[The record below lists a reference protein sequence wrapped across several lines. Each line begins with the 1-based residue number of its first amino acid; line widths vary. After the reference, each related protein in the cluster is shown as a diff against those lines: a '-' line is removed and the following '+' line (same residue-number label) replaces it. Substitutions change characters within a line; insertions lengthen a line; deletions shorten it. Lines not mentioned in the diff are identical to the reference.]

1 MIGISQ
7 IAIRVDSLLQNEKDN
22 RVFVTET
29 LRKNAL
35 EILDEKF
42 EKYLKNHLN
51 NNYLHGLRFG
61 ELISGTVI
69 TLAKQST
76 ESNLLDLTSRN
87 INSDQRKRE
96 IIKLLWDVA
105 KEETAKLEISQLY
118 KFITILKTKDLKTA
132 VAYLHIIES
141 TLV

>member
-7 IAIRVDSLLQNEKDN
+7 IATRVDSLLQNEQDN
-22 RVFVTET
+22 RMFVTET

-42 EKYLKNHLN
+42 MHYLYPSGKASCWTALRVGEVALGAVLN
-51 NNYLHGLRFG
+51 F
-61 ELISGTVI
+61 
-69 TLAKQST
+69 AKQPIGINILEST
-76 ESNLLDLTSRN
+76 KRN
-87 INSDQRKRE
+87 VNSDLGEMELVKQ
-96 IIKLLWDVA
+96 IWDTA
-105 KEETAKLEISQLY
+105 KKKTAKLEILQLY

-132 VAYLHIIES
+132 VAYLHISED

>member
-7 IAIRVDSLLQNEKDN
+7 IATRVDSLLQNEKDN
-22 RVFVTET
+22 RAFVTET

-51 NNYLHGLRFG
+51 NKYLHGLRFG
-61 ELISGTVI
+61 ELISGAVI
-69 TLAKQST
+69 TLAKQPIGSD
-76 ESNLLDLTSRN
+76 LLDSASRN
-87 INSDQRKRE
+87 VNSDQHKRE
-96 IIKLLWDVA
+96 NIKLLWDVA
-105 KEETAKLEISQLY
+105 KKKAVKLEIPQLY
-118 KFITILKTKDLKTA
+118 KFITILKTRDLKTV
-132 VAYLHIIES
+132 VAYLCIIED

>member
-7 IAIRVDSLLQNEKDN
+7 IATRVDSLLQNEKDN

-42 EKYLKNHLN
+42 MHYLYPSGKAICWGALRVGEVALGAVLN
-51 NNYLHGLRFG
+51 FAKQPVGISILESTKRNVNLDLGER
-61 ELISGTVI
+61 ELIKQIWDT
-69 TLAKQST
+69 AK
-76 ESNLLDLTSRN
+76 
-87 INSDQRKRE
+87 K
-96 IIKLLWDVA
+96 K
-105 KEETAKLEISQLY
+105 TAKLEIPQLY
-118 KFITILKTKDLKTA
+118 GFITILKTKDLKTA